1 MIASG
6 NQIRAARGALGW
18 SQEDLASRAG
28 IHAKAV
34 QYWEHMSVVSQSQA
48 QGRAPTRML
57 AAFKSA
63 GVEVTAEPRRAVFF
77 NTRMI

>member
-6 NQIRAARGALGW
+6 NQIRAARAGLGW
-18 SQEDLASRAG
+18 SQAELAGRAG

-34 QYWEHMSVVSQSQA
+34 QYWEHRQQA

-57 AAFKSA
+57 AAFRSA
-63 GVEVTAEPRRAVFF
+63 GVEVTAEPRMAVFF
-77 NTRMI
+77 DA